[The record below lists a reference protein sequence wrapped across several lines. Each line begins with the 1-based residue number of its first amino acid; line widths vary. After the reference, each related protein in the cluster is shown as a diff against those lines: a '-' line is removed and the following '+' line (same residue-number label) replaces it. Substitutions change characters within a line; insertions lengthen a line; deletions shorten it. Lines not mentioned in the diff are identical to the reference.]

1 MVLAVRFATRTIK
14 AYGLLKQKK
23 DMPANSVKLHEMAFL
38 LGVIRSIQGRITA
51 KNQNSVRMQGD
62 DKNSLKIGKEV
73 LQNDSPSPVVVVDGV
88 SPGLSAGLDAPDRQ
102 GSASTAFEF
111 VPGSNRLL
119 ALTPVESSLTT
130 NDIDTDQRTTQVGRP
145 VTQGNIKDMM
155 NRWEMNK
162 FDLKTIVGEAL
173 QSGRLPLAVLQLQL
187 LRQRESC
194 SGDDFDDV
202 FSEVHEIGRSI
213 VYDLLMKG
221 ESGLAVATLE
231 RLGDDIESDLRQLM
245 QGTVRRSLRLQIAE
259 EMKQRGYLRSNE
271 WKMLETLALIERFYP
286 SSSFWD
292 TYLGRENVIH
302 DAVNIV
308 TLPGE
313 DKPVLALHIRN
324 HPAIE
329 CGDVDGA
336 VLGSWV
342 NVNDYA
348 DLKEF
353 SQSNLSDGYWVCAA
367 VWSDAWDQRTVDRII
382 LDQPCHISAQ
392 SDLPWESQFE
402 YFVAHDDVGEV
413 CKLLDMIPDSVLLEG
428 ILSINVDNS
437 RAGYSIVSDV
447 SVPDY
452 KMYICDSEELEPV
465 CMEVP
470 HVKIFRS
477 LSNHESTSWMRMLM
491 QEQLAKKHI
500 FMKEYW
506 QSTTEII
513 PLLARAGILTNTA
526 KIGPKKEASMPLI
539 ASEMPDDER
548 HQACERALHKLVIR
562 FCVQYDS
569 PYLLDLYLDN
579 CNLILGEDSIPLLKE
594 AAGDCKWAQW
604 LLFSRVKG
612 YEYEA
617 SFSNARWNLSL
628 KMVNHGNL
636 TAIEIDEIL
645 YTVDDMAERIG
656 EMSALATLMY
666 ASPPIQ
672 KSICTGSVNRNRGL
686 SSQCT
691 LENLGHCLQQ
701 FPTLW
706 KTLRST
712 CFGQDGYGCLNY
724 SPTNVSGKSAMSDY
738 LCWRYSIFSSAGG
751 DTSLLQ
757 MLPCWFPKSIRR
769 LIQLFEQGPFGMQL
783 LSSAPSSEELFTHG
797 VTDYIYNTTGYSETN
812 ALSLEASIQKSV
824 EEELYSSLEEKDLR
838 VEHHLHRG
846 RALAAFRHLLG
857 KRASQLKSANARQV
871 ISTQSD
877 VQADVQLILAPLSQ
891 TERSVLLS
899 VAPLAITNFEDSTL
913 VASCTF
919 LLELCGMCT
928 NMLCL
933 DIAALQRISSYYNS
947 AQQNKQSELS
957 SPRSSG
963 LHVLSHGADIA
974 PALARALAEDYVQS
988 DHLQIL
994 EQKQTSRGP
1003 KREQPS
1009 QPLIAILEHLERASL
1024 PLLDEGR
1031 TCGFWLLS
1039 GIGDASLYRSQQ
1051 NEASQHWNLVT
1062 EFCLAHHLPLSTK
1075 YLALLANDND
1085 WVGFLTE
1092 AQRAGFPIEVV
1103 IGVAS
1108 KEIKDSRLRTHIL
1121 TVLKNTLSNRRKSSS
1136 NIPSG
1141 SRDPSFLS
1149 VDGDNPME
1157 LFCILAVC
1165 EKQKNPGEALLNKA
1179 KQMQWSLLALIA
1191 SCFPDVTLLSCLSF
1205 WLEITAARELSLIKV
1220 DGISSKVAKNVGSA
1234 VEVTNK
1240 LPSVSR
1246 NVEYRYNRKNPK
1258 RRRFLE
1264 ASPDSFKS
1272 GFSLDIASGPNGTA
1286 TSNPS
1291 DIDAQQERRKPTS
1304 EETEIPVDI
1313 DERLASLSSIVA
1325 VLCEQQLFLPLLR
1338 SFDLFLPSCSLLP
1351 FIRSLQAFCQM
1362 RLSEASAHL
1371 TSFSA
1376 RIKDEASQSNSF
1388 KEASSITGWV
1398 VATAVKAADAVLSTC
1413 PSLYEKRC
1421 LLQLLAAV
1429 DFADGGSS
1437 SAYFGRSYWK
1447 INLAEPSLCKDGDI
1461 YKWNDSMD
1469 DASLLAALEKDGRWE
1484 DARTWARQLESSG
1497 IAWESTFDHVTE
1509 SQAEAMVAEWKEFL
1523 WDIPQERAALWG
1535 HCQSLFMRYSLPPLQ
1550 AGLFFLKHAE
1560 ALGKEIPARELHEI
1574 LLLSLQWLTG
1584 TITKSSPVYPLHL
1597 LREIETRVWLLAVE
1611 SETHSKA
1618 DGESSVVSQSPAI
1631 GNSTSIIEQTADVIT
1646 KIDSSMSLPSM
1657 KAAERNGMR
1666 DNNLSH
1672 HQHLQLFEY
1681 NSEATTTNNARAK
1694 RRGKTNLPLR
1704 RGVTDNV
1711 ESSTNDSDDN
1721 SKVFFRSKIGEQ
1733 ARNLLSEE
1741 EFAKMEASLS
1751 GWEQHVRPADME
1763 KAVLSLLEFGQITA
1777 AKQLQQKLS
1786 PSYVPEE
1793 LVLVDVALRVANNGG
1808 DGEINLLS
1816 FDTEALSILQSLQI
1830 ASGSNMIDPS
1840 QAMEKLAV
1848 KCGEGRGR
1856 ALIRRIIAVVQTAKI
1871 LGLPF
1876 SEAFEKQPIELLQ
1889 LLSLKAQDSFDE
1901 AKFLVETHIM
1911 PASSIARILADSFLK
1926 GLLAAHRGGYLDSQK
1941 EEGPAPLLWRSS
1953 DFLKWA
1959 KLCPSEPEIGH
1970 ALMRLV
1976 MTGHEVP
1983 HACEVELLILSHH
1996 FYMSSSCLDGV
2007 DVLVTFAANRVD
2019 SYVSEGDFSCLA
2031 RLITGVSNFH
2041 SLSFI
2046 LSILIENGQL
2056 ELLLQKYS
2064 STDTATV
2071 APASVR
2077 GFRLAVIT
2085 SLKHF
2090 NPNDDEA
2097 LSLVYKHFDMKHEA
2111 ASLLESR
2118 AEQYMESWLDR
2129 HDKERRN
2136 DELLKAM
2143 HNLVQTAEIL
2153 STIDAGQR
2161 THRACARASLLSL
2174 QIRIPDLVWIGLTE
2188 TNARRI
2194 FVDQSRFQEALIVA
2208 EAYSINQPME
2218 WAPVFWNQM
2227 LKPDLIELFVA
2238 EFVLVLPLHPPMLVE
2253 LARFYR
2259 AEVAARGDQS
2269 HFSVWLSPGGLPA
2282 EWGKHLGRSF
2292 RSLLR
2297 RTRDMRLRLQLATLA
2312 TGFSDVLEG
2321 CNAVLDKV
2329 PENAGPLILRKGH
2342 GGAYLP
2348 LM

>member
-1 MVLAVRFATRTIK
+1 
-14 AYGLLKQKK
+14 Q
-23 DMPANSVKLHEMAFL
+23 
-38 LGVIRSIQGRITA
+38 
-51 KNQNSVRMQGD
+51 
-62 DKNSLKIGKEV
+62 
-73 LQNDSPSPVVVVDGV
+73 
-88 SPGLSAGLDAPDRQ
+88 
-102 GSASTAFEF
+102 
-111 VPGSNRLL
+111 
-119 ALTPVESSLTT
+119 
-130 NDIDTDQRTTQVGRP
+130 
-145 VTQGNIKDMM
+145 
-155 NRWEMNK
+155 
-162 FDLKTIVGEAL
+162 
-173 QSGRLPLAVLQLQL
+173 
-187 LRQRESC
+187 
-194 SGDDFDDV
+194 
-202 FSEVHEIGRSI
+202 
-213 VYDLLMKG
+213 
-221 ESGLAVATLE
+221 
-231 RLGDDIESDLRQLM
+231 
-245 QGTVRRSLRLQIAE
+245 
-259 EMKQRGYLRSNE
+259 
-271 WKMLETLALIERFYP
+271 
-286 SSSFWD
+286 
-292 TYLGRENVIH
+292 
-302 DAVNIV
+302 
-308 TLPGE
+308 
-313 DKPVLALHIRN
+313 
-324 HPAIE
+324 
-329 CGDVDGA
+329 
-336 VLGSWV
+336 
-342 NVNDYA
+342 
-348 DLKEF
+348 
-353 SQSNLSDGYWVCAA
+353 
-367 VWSDAWDQRTVDRII
+367 
-382 LDQPCHISAQ
+382 
-392 SDLPWESQFE
+392 
-402 YFVAHDDVGEV
+402 
-413 CKLLDMIPDSVLLEG
+413 
-428 ILSINVDNS
+428 
-437 RAGYSIVSDV
+437 
-447 SVPDY
+447 
-452 KMYICDSEELEPV
+452 
-465 CMEVP
+465 
-470 HVKIFRS
+470 
-477 LSNHESTSWMRMLM
+477 
-491 QEQLAKKHI
+491 
-500 FMKEYW
+500 
-506 QSTTEII
+506 
-513 PLLARAGILTNTA
+513 
-526 KIGPKKEASMPLI
+526 
-539 ASEMPDDER
+539 
-548 HQACERALHKLVIR
+548 
-562 FCVQYDS
+562 
-569 PYLLDLYLDN
+569 
-579 CNLILGEDSIPLLKE
+579 
-594 AAGDCKWAQW
+594 GDCKWAQW

-891 TERSVLLS
+891 TERSVLLL

-928 NMLCL
+928 NMLRL

-2097 LSLVYKHFDMKHEA
+2097 LSLVY
-2111 ASLLESR
+2111 
-2118 AEQYMESWLDR
+2118 
-2129 HDKERRN
+2129 
-2136 DELLKAM
+2136 
-2143 HNLVQTAEIL
+2143 V
-2153 STIDAGQR
+2153 
-2161 THRACARASLLSL
+2161 LSL
-2174 QIRIPDLVWIGLTE
+2174 
-2188 TNARRI
+2188 
-2194 FVDQSRFQEALIVA
+2194 S
-2208 EAYSINQPME
+2208 
-2218 WAPVFWNQM
+2218 
-2227 LKPDLIELFVA
+2227 
-2238 EFVLVLPLHPPMLVE
+2238 
-2253 LARFYR
+2253 
-2259 AEVAARGDQS
+2259 
-2269 HFSVWLSPGGLPA
+2269 LSLSN
-2282 EWGKHLGRSF
+2282 L
-2292 RSLLR
+2292 
-2297 RTRDMRLRLQLATLA
+2297 
-2312 TGFSDVLEG
+2312 
-2321 CNAVLDKV
+2321 
-2329 PENAGPLILRKGH
+2329 
-2342 GGAYLP
+2342 
-2348 LM
+2348 

>member
-1 MVLAVRFATRTIK
+1 
-14 AYGLLKQKK
+14 Q
-23 DMPANSVKLHEMAFL
+23 
-38 LGVIRSIQGRITA
+38 
-51 KNQNSVRMQGD
+51 
-62 DKNSLKIGKEV
+62 
-73 LQNDSPSPVVVVDGV
+73 
-88 SPGLSAGLDAPDRQ
+88 
-102 GSASTAFEF
+102 
-111 VPGSNRLL
+111 
-119 ALTPVESSLTT
+119 
-130 NDIDTDQRTTQVGRP
+130 
-145 VTQGNIKDMM
+145 
-155 NRWEMNK
+155 
-162 FDLKTIVGEAL
+162 
-173 QSGRLPLAVLQLQL
+173 
-187 LRQRESC
+187 
-194 SGDDFDDV
+194 
-202 FSEVHEIGRSI
+202 
-213 VYDLLMKG
+213 
-221 ESGLAVATLE
+221 
-231 RLGDDIESDLRQLM
+231 
-245 QGTVRRSLRLQIAE
+245 
-259 EMKQRGYLRSNE
+259 
-271 WKMLETLALIERFYP
+271 
-286 SSSFWD
+286 
-292 TYLGRENVIH
+292 
-302 DAVNIV
+302 
-308 TLPGE
+308 
-313 DKPVLALHIRN
+313 
-324 HPAIE
+324 
-329 CGDVDGA
+329 
-336 VLGSWV
+336 
-342 NVNDYA
+342 
-348 DLKEF
+348 
-353 SQSNLSDGYWVCAA
+353 
-367 VWSDAWDQRTVDRII
+367 
-382 LDQPCHISAQ
+382 
-392 SDLPWESQFE
+392 
-402 YFVAHDDVGEV
+402 
-413 CKLLDMIPDSVLLEG
+413 
-428 ILSINVDNS
+428 
-437 RAGYSIVSDV
+437 
-447 SVPDY
+447 
-452 KMYICDSEELEPV
+452 
-465 CMEVP
+465 
-470 HVKIFRS
+470 
-477 LSNHESTSWMRMLM
+477 
-491 QEQLAKKHI
+491 
-500 FMKEYW
+500 
-506 QSTTEII
+506 
-513 PLLARAGILTNTA
+513 
-526 KIGPKKEASMPLI
+526 
-539 ASEMPDDER
+539 
-548 HQACERALHKLVIR
+548 
-562 FCVQYDS
+562 
-569 PYLLDLYLDN
+569 
-579 CNLILGEDSIPLLKE
+579 
-594 AAGDCKWAQW
+594 GDCKWAQW

-891 TERSVLLS
+891 TERSVLLL

-928 NMLCL
+928 NMLRL

-1983 HACEVELLILSHH
+1983 HACE
-1996 FYMSSSCLDGV
+1996 G
-2007 DVLVTFAANRVD
+2007 
-2019 SYVSEGDFSCLA
+2019 
-2031 RLITGVSNFH
+2031 
-2041 SLSFI
+2041 
-2046 LSILIENGQL
+2046 
-2056 ELLLQKYS
+2056 
-2064 STDTATV
+2064 
-2071 APASVR
+2071 
-2077 GFRLAVIT
+2077 
-2085 SLKHF
+2085 
-2090 NPNDDEA
+2090 
-2097 LSLVYKHFDMKHEA
+2097 
-2111 ASLLESR
+2111 
-2118 AEQYMESWLDR
+2118 
-2129 HDKERRN
+2129 
-2136 DELLKAM
+2136 
-2143 HNLVQTAEIL
+2143 
-2153 STIDAGQR
+2153 
-2161 THRACARASLLSL
+2161 
-2174 QIRIPDLVWIGLTE
+2174 
-2188 TNARRI
+2188 
-2194 FVDQSRFQEALIVA
+2194 
-2208 EAYSINQPME
+2208 
-2218 WAPVFWNQM
+2218 
-2227 LKPDLIELFVA
+2227 
-2238 EFVLVLPLHPPMLVE
+2238 
-2253 LARFYR
+2253 
-2259 AEVAARGDQS
+2259 
-2269 HFSVWLSPGGLPA
+2269 
-2282 EWGKHLGRSF
+2282 
-2292 RSLLR
+2292 
-2297 RTRDMRLRLQLATLA
+2297 
-2312 TGFSDVLEG
+2312 
-2321 CNAVLDKV
+2321 
-2329 PENAGPLILRKGH
+2329 
-2342 GGAYLP
+2342 
-2348 LM
+2348 